1 MWMKIARPSKNP
13 LPTLFNPVCFR
24 SKYDPAMEKEP
35 KTYFKKSAPGF
46 SLTELIIIIVLIGIF
61 AAMAMTRTRAGM
73 TTIQVQI
80 AIDQI
85 TSDID
90 LAKSMAFAKHDT
102 ITLAFSTSQEQY
114 TLYNGPDGARTAIT
128 DFPNSTNGV
137 ISFDTADF
145 IEVDI
150 TSANFNGSTELQFLP
165 LGDPKSGG
173 TIVLNSKTIS
183 VESVTGKW
191 SLN

>member
-1 MWMKIARPSKNP
+1 MKNDS
-13 LPTLFNPVCFR
+13 T
-24 SKYDPAMEKEP
+24 P
-35 KTYFKKSAPGF
+35 KLKQTSLGF
-46 SLTELIIIIVLIGIF
+46 SLTELIIIIILIGIF
-61 AAMAMTRTRAGM
+61 ATMAMTRTRAGM

-102 ITLAFSTSQEQY
+102 ITLDFSTSQESY
-114 TLYNGPDGARTAIT
+114 TVYNGPDGARTAIAN
-128 DFPNSTNGV
+128 FPNSNNGV
-137 ISFDTADF
+137 ISFNTADF

-150 TSANFNGSTELQFLP
+150 TSASFNGSSELQFLP

-173 TIVLNSKTIS
+173 SVVLNSKTIA
-183 VESVTGKW
+183 VEPVTGKW
-191 SLN
+191 SVN

>member
-1 MWMKIARPSKNP
+1 
-13 LPTLFNPVCFR
+13 
-24 SKYDPAMEKEP
+24 MENQT
-35 KTYFKKSAPGF
+35 KTNLKKATPGF
-46 SLTELIIIIVLIGIF
+46 SLTELIVMIVLIGIF
-61 AAMAMTRTRAGM
+61 AAMAMTRTNTGL

-90 LAKSMAFAKHDT
+90 YSKSMAFARHDT
-102 ITLAFSTSQEQY
+102 ITLVFSTTLEQY
-114 TLYNGPDGARTAIT
+114 TIYNGPDGSRSAIT

-137 ISFDTADF
+137 ISFDQSDF

-150 TSANFNGSTELQFLP
+150 TSANFGGSSELQFLP

-173 TIVLNSKTIS
+173 SIVLNSKTIS
-183 VESVTGKW
+183 VAPVTGKW
-191 SLN
+191 SVN

>member
-1 MWMKIARPSKNP
+1 
-13 LPTLFNPVCFR
+13 
-24 SKYDPAMEKEP
+24 MENQT
-35 KTYFKKSAPGF
+35 KTNLKKATPGF
-46 SLTELIIIIVLIGIF
+46 SLTELIVMIVLIGIF
-61 AAMAMTRTRAGM
+61 AAMAMTRSSTGM

-90 LAKSMAFAKHDT
+90 YSKSMAFARHDT
-102 ITLAFSTSQEQY
+102 ITLVFSTTLEQY
-114 TLYNGPDGARTAIT
+114 TIYSGPDGSRSVIT

-137 ISFDTADF
+137 ISFNQSDF

-150 TSANFNGSTELQFLP
+150 TSANFGGSEELQFFP

-173 TIVLNSKTIS
+173 SIVLNSKTIS
-183 VESVTGKW
+183 VAPVTGQW
-191 SLN
+191 NVN

>member
-1 MWMKIARPSKNP
+1 
-13 LPTLFNPVCFR
+13 
-24 SKYDPAMEKEP
+24 MENQT
-35 KTYFKKSAPGF
+35 KTNLKKATPGF
-46 SLTELIIIIVLIGIF
+46 SLTELIVMIVLIGIF
-61 AAMAMTRTRAGM
+61 AAMAMTRTSTGM

-90 LAKSMAFAKHDT
+90 YSKSMAFARHDT
-102 ITLAFSTSQEQY
+102 ITLVFSTTLEQY
-114 TLYNGPDGARTAIT
+114 TIYNGPDGSRSAII

-137 ISFDTADF
+137 ISFDQSDF

-150 TSANFNGSTELQFLP
+150 TSANFGGSDELQFLP

-173 TIVLNSKTIS
+173 SIILNSKTIS
-183 VESVTGKW
+183 VAPVTGQW
-191 SLN
+191 SVN